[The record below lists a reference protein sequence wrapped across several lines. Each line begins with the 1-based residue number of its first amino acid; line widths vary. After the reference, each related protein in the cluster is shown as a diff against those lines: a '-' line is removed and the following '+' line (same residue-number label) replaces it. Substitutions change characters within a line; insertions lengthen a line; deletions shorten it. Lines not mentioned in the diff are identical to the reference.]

1 MKKATYSIIYSDKDF
16 TNIIN
21 ALIISSLEEVIK
33 NQIIETTD
41 ISEYIKNYIRLFK
54 DDNQRLIAL
63 NQYLMKNNPEC
74 LDQYSKF
81 LSLI

>member
-63 NQYLMKNNPEC
+63 NQYLTKNNPEC